1 MFTTAL
7 KTIKLNVRLSVVTA
21 LVHKLIVVEINCNR
35 HIELDLNPSANS
47 KLFSFIVYCPIS
59 NHVTI
64 PLRIVSHVVNQ
75 KRLEHL

>member
-1 MFTTAL
+1 MPQ
-7 KTIKLNVRLSVVTA
+7 I
-21 LVHKLIVVEINCNR
+21 LVLVQSCLGAFLLVVEINCNR